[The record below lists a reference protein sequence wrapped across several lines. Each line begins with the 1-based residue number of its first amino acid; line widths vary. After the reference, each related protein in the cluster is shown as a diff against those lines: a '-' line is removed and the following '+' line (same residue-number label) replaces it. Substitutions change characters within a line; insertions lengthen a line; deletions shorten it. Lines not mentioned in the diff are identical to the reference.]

1 MGFLDI
7 YIMLAGAPWGAA
19 PIDDIRREGGG
30 GSRKAANLRTNTFS
44 ILWTN
49 MEGWVQNYV
58 DVIYGAHEF
67 LPTQARRSNERETKQ
82 RTARYASSRGALR
95 RRGISDVSDHCTEQW
110 RDQIQRWKQMMAT
123 MAKKN

>member
-58 DVIYGAHEF
+58 DVIYGSPFEHMSFCRRRLDGRTNEK
-67 LPTQARRSNERETKQ
+67 RSNERQ
-82 RTARYASSRGALR
+82 GMRQAGARCVGVASL
-95 RRGISDVSDHCTEQW
+95 T
-110 RDQIQRWKQMMAT
+110 
-123 MAKKN
+123 